1 MKFFINLQSGV
12 PIYKQLITQIEKG
25 VAAGILMPNE
35 QLPTIREV
43 ALELTINPNTVA
55 RAYRELEVKGI
66 IISVHGRG
74 TYISEEINS
83 DVKSKSERIIRDGL
97 KEIINE
103 AKQFGIMPG
112 RIMEIL
118 KEELEQ
124 NENGGKENE

>member
-12 PIYKQLITQIEKG
+12 PIYRQLIMQIEKG
-25 VAAGILMPNE
+25 VAAGILMPKE

-55 RAYRELEVKGI
+55 RAYRELEAKGI

-74 TYISEEINS
+74 TYISEDINS
-83 DVKSKSERIIRDGL
+83 DIKSKSERIIREEF

-103 AKQFGIMPG
+103 AKQFGIMPE
-112 RIMEIL
+112 RIMDIL

-124 NENGGKENE
+124 YENGGKENE

>member
-1 MKFFINLQSGV
+1 LKFFINLQSGV